1 MLCEHDLFYMIAIND
16 LSLLFNKAPCKMLIL
31 HNYTVGFLLQ

>member
-1 MLCEHDLFYMIAIND
+1 MLYEHDLFYMIAIND